1 MAGAMRKMA
10 VYLGLVEDDQY
21 EDESMH
27 TDPTS
32 DPRDQATESSVSRSS
47 RYGEPRTEAKRADTL
62 RVSERDE
69 DEVARRRQGTERSS
83 VDRLGTDR
91 PSQAWRTDTV
101 ANEPVGTHPAG
112 SRARSRSAARPG
124 AEGYKITTLHPR
136 SYNDARRIGEEFRE
150 GTPVIMNLT
159 ELDDTDA
166 KRIVDFAA
174 GLVFGLRGSIERV
187 TNKVFMLS
195 PANVQV
201 GADQARAQLE
211 QDGYMSKR

>member
-21 EDESMH
+21 DDDLMYS
-27 TDPTS
+27 TADDS
-32 DPRDQATESSVSRSS
+32 RDRDRDQDRQQRPEREY
-47 RYGEPRTEAKRADTL
+47 RQDTL

-69 DEVARRRQGTERSS
+69 DDLSRRRQSS
-83 VDRLGTDR
+83 ADR
-91 PSQAWRTDTV
+91 PSSSPDWRTDTMV
-101 ANEPVGTHPAG
+101 QQPVSAHPAG
-112 SRARSRSAARPG
+112 SRAKRAPAAPKAG

-136 SYNDARRIGEEFRE
+136 SYNDARRIGEEFRS
-150 GTPVIMNLT
+150 GIPVIMNLT

-201 GADQARAQLE
+201 GADAARAQLE
-211 QDGYMSKR
+211 QDGQLSKR